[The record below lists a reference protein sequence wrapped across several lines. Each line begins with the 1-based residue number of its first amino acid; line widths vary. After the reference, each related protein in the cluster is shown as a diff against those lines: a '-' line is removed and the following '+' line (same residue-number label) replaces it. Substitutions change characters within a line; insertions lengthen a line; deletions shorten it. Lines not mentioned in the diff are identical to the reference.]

1 MPYNN
6 DDFRKDIDST
16 IDKIIVDNKE
26 SIKQI
31 IKFKDTVDWYRK
43 AYKASKEPGELNG
56 MVLNEIIR
64 TIKPHVLENFEI
76 GFDKVVIHTKNNK
89 RKQIKWSLQYQLPP
103 IKPFVE
109 FEIQVLVEAV
119 QTKHKVL
126 KLSFEVDSSVRV
138 EGEIYSDRY
147 KKYAKLRRMG
157 VDIVLYAIIEM
168 IIGKKRKKIGE
179 KGFYRE
185 DVELV
190 GSDSITAS
198 VA

>member
-109 FEIQVLVEAV
+109 FEIQVLVEGV

-157 VDIVLYAIIEM
+157 VDIELYAIIEM

>member
-26 SIKQI
+26 SIKQL

-56 MVLNEIIR
+56 NVLNEIIR

-76 GFDKVVIHTKNNK
+76 SFDKVVIDTKNNK
-89 RKQIKWSLQYQLPP
+89 RKQIKWSLHYQLPP

-109 FEIQVLVEAV
+109 FEIQVLVEGV

-126 KLSFEVDSSVRV
+126 KLSFEVDSSVRA
-138 EGEIYSDRY
+138 EGEICSDRY

-157 VDIVLYAIIEM
+157 VDIELYAIIEM
-168 IIGKKRKKIGE
+168 MIGKKRKKIGE